1 MELGFQLK
9 SAKLCMTVFEIQLTP
24 HPLWNYVKLEGVHKR
39 WLKGFNW
46 RRKMACWNA
55 QIGQGLVFR
64 FSKGR
69 RLSTI
74 GTGSLFC
81 EPDLCCFFSLKILL
95 LFAFQYVWK
104 FVVKCPTVPDCCTW
118 LQLGKMLWALN
129 CTQGWMSYEYD
140 VKDPAFC
147 SRLQFLRK
155 PSLPGAWRTR
165 WHSAKSKVNGVLLH
179 MSRWCTSVA
188 NFPAFIVVNCI

>member
-1 MELGFQLK
+1 
-9 SAKLCMTVFEIQLTP
+9 
-24 HPLWNYVKLEGVHKR
+24 
-39 WLKGFNW
+39 
-46 RRKMACWNA
+46 MACWNA

-118 LQLGKMLWALN
+118 LQLGKML
-129 CTQGWMSYEYD
+129 
-140 VKDPAFC
+140 
-147 SRLQFLRK
+147 
-155 PSLPGAWRTR
+155 
-165 WHSAKSKVNGVLLH
+165 
-179 MSRWCTSVA
+179 
-188 NFPAFIVVNCI
+188 